1 MPAQFLTPLLLKGG
15 LLTGGAATVAT
26 PLLAPSWFG
35 QTVEQQLDNE
45 TFDRTAEKGKKVDRS
60 GLGEKFFDWVYNRKQ
75 GDFERLGQ
83 ARSDKRIN
91 KAVGEKGLLDSTRLI
106 ADSLSLD
113 PSLMPTLGDDQS
125 LASYNQAIN
134 RYAGLTGLASNL
146 QNNYGVDT
154 TGFKDPAQF
163 QNALRV
169 AIKEQKDEPKNW
181 AKELI
186 ERQGIEADK
195 GRSHEITLKNLDNTQ
210 ALNILGQQTHQA
222 NLVRADN
229 KEIALLNATHNREA
243 AQDRFRLG
251 QMQMQMEGRRLDM
264 EQLNINHRNKMQTI
278 GTLMQGLKGV
288 ADATRSLP
296 PRSYYTL

>member
-83 ARSDKRIN
+83 TRSDKLI
-91 KAVGEKGLLDSTRLI
+91 KKTIAGEGLLAQ
-106 ADSLSLD
+106 ADVLAQQFGLD
-113 PSLMPTLGDDQS
+113 PSFRPVLGADQS
-125 LASYNQAIN
+125 IEDYQNKIRGYNYYADLAKQINDLGEPTVGVSTPQALQDLY
-134 RYAGLTGLASNL
+134 RDAKEKQRKEPFNL
-146 QNNYGVDT
+146 
-154 TGFKDPAQF
+154 
-163 QNALRV
+163 
-169 AIKEQKDEPKNW
+169 
-181 AKELI
+181 AKELHGLNSD
-186 ERQGIEADK
+186 EAARVRAHDLQKLGIQ
-195 GRSHEITLKNLDNTQ
+195 NTQ
-210 ALNILGQQTHQA
+210 ALNIIGQQNHQA